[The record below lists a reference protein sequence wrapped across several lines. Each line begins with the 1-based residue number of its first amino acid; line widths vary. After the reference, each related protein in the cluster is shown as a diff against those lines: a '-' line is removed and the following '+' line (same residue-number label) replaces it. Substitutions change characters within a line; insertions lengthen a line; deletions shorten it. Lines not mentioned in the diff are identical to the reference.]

1 MKRAAMQSHS
11 PSEPALGASGPD
23 SAGRTEERR
32 RAERERRREKEI
44 DRVAFFSD
52 AIFAIAITLL
62 VLRISIPALGE
73 DLGQAL
79 LDRWSSFLMF
89 VISFWVIGQY
99 WLVHHRMFRYIRGY
113 DHTLIMLDL
122 FLMMCIAFL
131 PYPTELLGRHSDE
144 PLAVVMYAASV
155 FVTGLTTTGLWW
167 YAAHRGFLDD
177 ELTGRQVT
185 YFIRRGLLIQSVFLI
200 SIPLAF
206 VDTSVAMF
214 FWLTLALLRPIDRL
228 LRRRAGFDDRTV

>member
-1 MKRAAMQSHS
+1 MQPQGPPESTAATV
-11 PSEPALGASGPD
+11 EPEG
-23 SAGRTEERR
+23 AGRTEARR
-32 RAERERRREKEI
+32 RAEKERRREKEI

-62 VLRISIPALGE
+62 VLRISIPAAGD

-79 LDRWSSFLMF
+79 LARRSSFLMF

-99 WLVHHRMFRYIRGY
+99 WLAHHRMFRYIRGY

-131 PYPTELLGRHSDE
+131 PYPTELLGRHSAE
-144 PLAVVMYAASV
+144 PLAVVLYAATV
-155 FVTGLTTTGLWW
+155 LVTGLTTTGVWW
-167 YAAHRGFLDD
+167 YAARRGFLDD
-177 ELTGRQVT
+177 ELTPTQVT
-185 YFIRRGLLIQSVFLI
+185 YFIRRGLLIQSVFLV

-206 VDTSVAMF
+206 VDTTVAMF
-214 FWLTLALLRPIDRL
+214 FWLTLLLVRPVDRY
-228 LRRRAGFDDRTV
+228 LRRKAGFADGSL